1 MTLLKAFEKLIK
13 YRKAKLLLIGNG
25 NDKDNL
31 KKFIFEK
38 QIIN

>member
-25 NDKDNL
+25 NDKDNRKNLFL
-31 KKFIFEK
+31 KTDE
-38 QIIN
+38 